1 MFRGS
6 SPLSLDS
13 KGRLSIPSRFRK
25 EIQECCGGQLLVTV
39 DNEGCLLI
47 YPLPEWEI
55 FEQKLMQLSG
65 TNKAARRL
73 QRLMTGNAEE
83 LDMDASGRIL
93 LPAHLREFANLDKRV
108 RLVGQRNKFELW
120 NEQTWRQMMENWKSG
135 EDDAGLLP
143 DLSF

>member
-13 KGRLSIPSRFRK
+13 KGRLSIPARFREK
-25 EIQECCGGQLLVTV
+25 IQECCDGHLVVTV
-39 DNEGCLLI
+39 DSSGCLLI
-47 YPLPEWEI
+47 YPLPEWEV

-65 TNKAARRL
+65 TNKVARKL

-83 LDMDASGRIL
+83 LDLDASGRIL

-108 RLVGQRNKFELW
+108 MLVGQRHRFELW
-120 NEQTWRQMMENWKSG
+120 NEQTWNQMMQSWKAG
-135 EDDAGLLP
+135 DDDELPP